1 MQGHA
6 FVYSDADGMI
16 DLNDRVAPGTPRLDI
31 AYGINRSGQIVVTYS
46 LPGQIRT
53 FRLTPTTADVTP
65 PTITIASPS
74 GTTYLLDTP
83 VVSNYSCND
92 VGSGVAA
99 CTGSAPNGAFV
110 DTSVVGTRSFVV
122 NALDNAGNTSTR
134 AVTFTVQYGLSVL
147 SDQTKV
153 HRIGSTV
160 PLRVALTDQSGQN
173 VSSPAIALLAT
184 SLVQV
189 STQTS
194 GVLDDPGNANADNT
208 FRYDATAGSYIYNVA
223 TGGLATGVWE
233 LRFVAGTDPTV
244 HAAQFQVR

>member
-1 MQGHA
+1 
-6 FVYSDADGMI
+6 
-16 DLNDRVAPGTPRLDI
+16 
-31 AYGINRSGQIVVTYS
+31 
-46 LPGQIRT
+46 
-53 FRLTPTTADVTP
+53 
-65 PTITIASPS
+65 
-74 GTTYLLDTP
+74 
-83 VVSNYSCND
+83 
-92 VGSGVAA
+92 
-99 CTGSAPNGAFV
+99 
-110 DTSVVGTRSFVV
+110 
-122 NALDNAGNTSTR
+122 
-134 AVTFTVQYGLSVL
+134 
-147 SDQTKV
+147 
-153 HRIGSTV
+153 
-160 PLRVALTDQSGQN
+160 